1 MIMHELGLMNSMLKT
16 AKNALEGQL
25 RPEEKVTK
33 LVLEVGEL
41 TGAVPAY
48 LKTAYDSLKKD
59 TIFENCELETI
70 YMPGTVKCKECGE
83 TFAARKN
90 NFTCPKCKGIDLS
103 FVTGKELVI
112 KEIIVEE

>member
-1 MIMHELGLMNSMLKT
+1 MHELGLMNGMLKT
-16 AKNALEGQL
+16 AQNALEGQL
-25 RPEEKVTK
+25 RPNEKVSK

-70 YMPGTVKCKECGE
+70 YMPGTVECKACK
-83 TFAARKN
+83 TQFSAREN

-103 FVTGKELVI
+103 FVAGKDMVI
-112 KEIIVEE
+112 KEIVVEE